1 MFASSPY
8 RRVLCYLPRHRGAML
23 AGLACVLASRILLVY
38 APLLLRQAIDL
49 LGRPG
54 PDTVSRVTWTAAAF
68 LGVSLAAGVFTW
80 AQRLLLIGASR
91 RIEQDLKRDLFA
103 HVERLPVAFYDRT
116 RTGDLLS
123 RLTSDIE
130 AVRFIVGPGPMYVA
144 GTVVLLPLALVAMAR
159 LSLPVSLFALAPL
172 VGIGLVV
179 RLLAP
184 GIMRR
189 SRAVQDRIGDLS
201 ARAQESYSGAR
212 VVRAYASEDV
222 EIAAF
227 AEANQR
233 LVAETLGLA
242 HHRAWMQGLVALLG
256 GLANLVVLVYG
267 GRLLLS
273 GDLGFG
279 DLAAFMAYV
288 SMLIWPMISVGWV
301 VSAVQRAAAAIQRID
316 EVMTRP
322 AEQEVVT
329 EPAVARPRVEGALRI
344 RDLTFTY
351 PHADRP
357 ALQHVDLAIPAGGT
371 LALVGP
377 VGGGKSTVLSLLA
390 RVYEPP
396 AGTVFL
402 DGVDVRRIPLRR
414 LREAFAVVPQDAF
427 LFSDT
432 LLGNLSYAVEEE
444 LTRDRALEA
453 VTAAGL
459 ASDVQAFPR
468 GLDTVIGERGV
479 TLSGGQKQRATVAR
493 AMLRDAPVLLL
504 DDALS
509 SVDTQ
514 TEARI
519 LQGLRREMRRR
530 TVVVVAHRLST
541 VRDAA
546 HIVVLD
552 GGRVAEAGSHDE
564 LLAAAGW
571 YAQTWRNQRIEA
583 ELEDLP

>member
-1 MFASSPY
+1 MFASGPY

-23 AGLACVLASRILLVY
+23 AGLACVLASRVLLVY
-38 APLLLRQAIDL
+38 SPLLLRRAIDL

-54 PDTVSRVTWTAAAF
+54 TDTVSQVTWTAAAF

-103 HVERLPVAFYDRT
+103 HVERLPVSFYDRI

-130 AVRFIVGPGPMYVA
+130 AVRFIVGPGPMYVT
-144 GTVVLLPLALVAMAR
+144 GTLVLLPLALVAMAR
-159 LSLPVSLFALAPL
+159 LSLPVSMVALAPL

-201 ARAQESYSGAR
+201 ARAQESFAGAR

-227 AEANQR
+227 AEANRR

-242 HHRAWMQGLVALLG
+242 NRRAWMQGLVALLG
-256 GLANLVVLVYG
+256 GLASLVVLVYG

-279 DLAAFMAYV
+279 DLVAFMAYV

-316 EVMTRP
+316 EVMTQP

-329 EPAVARPRVEGALRI
+329 EPAVARPRVQGALRI

-357 ALQHVDLAIPAGGT
+357 ALQHVDLVIPAGGT

-402 DGVDVRRIPLRR
+402 DDVDVRRIPLPR

-432 LLGNLSYAVEEE
+432 LLGNLAYAVEGE
-444 LTRDRALEA
+444 LTRERASEA

-468 GLDTVIGERGV
+468 GLDTLIGERGV
-479 TLSGGQKQRATVAR
+479 TLSGGQKQRTTVAR

-519 LQGLRREMRRR
+519 LRGLRREMRRR

-541 VRDAA
+541 VRDAT

-552 GGRVAEAGSHDE
+552 GGRVTEAGSHDD
-564 LLAAAGW
+564 LLAADGW

-583 ELEDLP
+583 ELEELP